1 MSKTLLYITHDI
13 SSATSY
19 YRGYGELAKIQKLY
33 ADEFKIEI
41 AKGLDWHDLL
51 KADAVFMERPYSPT
65 YRDFLL
71 YAQQE
76 GTPVWVDYDD
86 YLLGIPTCNPTYKL
100 YADPENR
107 EALQEII
114 ETATVCSYST
124 SRLLQLMAPP
134 EDTKSW
140 VIQNGVAKDIEW
152 RLRNEESQVRSNGQ
166 SVLWRGSETHQK
178 DLLSFAAQIVETA
191 NQNPDWKFDFMGYNP
206 WFISDYIPYT
216 QFLGSFTLRSYWE
229 KIANCGAGLIIVPL
243 FDDDF
248 NRAKSNIAA
257 LEASWLTGANVI
269 CPDWDEWQIDGW
281 LKYSGPEH
289 FRQILSDF
297 LGSGYNE
304 ELAEQS
310 ENAIRAKYT
319 STNKLSPQNERRL
332 HILKDIKIIS

>member
-13 SSATSY
+13 ASATSY
-19 YRGYGELAKIQKLY
+19 YRGYGELSKIQKCY
-33 ADEFKIEI
+33 SADFNIEI
-41 AKGLDWHDLL
+41 ARGLDWHDLL
-51 KADAVFMERPYSPT
+51 KADAVFMERPYSPP

-76 GTPVWVDYDD
+76 GIPVWADYDD
-86 YLLGIPTCNPTYKL
+86 YLLGVPTWNPTYRL

-107 EALQEII
+107 ESLQDII
-114 ETATVCSYST
+114 ATADVCSYST
-124 SRLLQLMAPP
+124 GKLLKLMAPP
-134 EDTKSW
+134 DDKKSW

-152 RLRNEESQVRSNGQ
+152 KNRNSDSIVRSNGP

-216 QFLGSFTLRSYWE
+216 QFLGSFTLRSYWK
-229 KIANCGAGLIIVPL
+229 KIASCGAGLIIVPL

-269 CPDWDEWQIDGW
+269 CPDWDEWHIDGW
-281 LKYSGPEH
+281 MRYKNPEE
-289 FRQILSDF
+289 FRSLLSIA
-297 LGSGYNE
+297 LQRGYDE
-304 ELAEQS
+304 GLAEQS
-310 ENAIRAKYT
+310 EESIKAKYT
-319 STNKLSPQNERRL
+319 NINGLSPQNEIRVE
-332 HILKDIKIIS
+332 ILKTLNII

>member
-1 MSKTLLYITHDI
+1 MSKTLLYVTHDI
-13 SSATSY
+13 TSATSY

-33 ADEFKIEI
+33 SDDFKIEI

-76 GTPVWVDYDD
+76 GIPVWVDYDD
-86 YLLGIPTCNPTYKL
+86 YLLGVPSWNPTHRL
-100 YADPENR
+100 YADPDNR
-107 EALQEII
+107 ESLQEILA
-114 ETATVCSYST
+114 TASVRSFST
-124 SRLLQLMAPP
+124 RKLLDLMMA
-134 EDTKSW
+134 DHDCLGSW
-140 VIQNGVAKDIEW
+140 VIQNGIAKDNKW
-152 RLRNEESQVRSNGQ
+152 RDRNNESSVRSNGQ

-178 DLLSFAAQIVETA
+178 DLLSYAAQIVETA
-191 NQNPDWKFDFMGYNP
+191 NKNPDWKFDFMGYNP

-216 QFLGSFTLRSYWE
+216 QFIGSYTLRSYWE
-229 KIANCGAGLIIVPL
+229 KIANCGASLIIVPL

-281 LKYSGPEH
+281 LRYKTPEEFRTVLDNYLKVGYSGA
-289 FRQILSDF
+289 
-297 LGSGYNE
+297 
-304 ELAEQS
+304 LADYS
-310 ENAIRAKYT
+310 EKAIRERYISVDT
-319 STNKLSPQNERRL
+319 VSPQNQTRVK
-332 HILKDIKIIS
+332 ILESLGVI